1 MKGGDYSN
9 QVFKQL
15 QEVMKKCD
23 DLSHEVKIIE
33 KKTEKKFKKQLK
45 EQKEYFTQKIKDLEK
60 ENKDLKME
68 NQKLRNDNDRLKKII
83 NNDSN
88 NSSKPPSSDIKRNIP
103 NNREKTNKKA
113 GGQKGHKGHFLS
125 KKIVEEKIKKGE
137 FKREIYHQGK
147 IQEENI

>member
-1 MKGGDYSN
+1 MKGGDYEN

-45 EQKEYFTQKIKDLEK
+45 EQKEYFTQKIEILEK
-60 ENKDLKME
+60 ENKELKIE
-68 NQKLRNDNDRLKKII
+68 NKKLRNDNDRLKKII

-103 NNREKTNKKA
+103 NNREKTEKK
-113 GGQKGHKGHFLS
+113 LVD
-125 KKIVEEKIKKGE
+125 KKDIKHI
-137 FKREIYHQGK
+137 F
-147 IQEENI
+147 

>member
-1 MKGGDYSN
+1 MKGGDYEN

-45 EQKEYFTQKIKDLEK
+45 EQKEYFTQKIEILEK
-60 ENKDLKME
+60 ENKELKIE
-68 NQKLRNDNDRLKKII
+68 NKKLRDDNDRLKKII

-103 NNREKTNKKA
+103 NNREKTEKK
-113 GGQKGHKGHFLS
+113 LVD
-125 KKIVEEKIKKGE
+125 KKDIKHI
-137 FKREIYHQGK
+137 F
-147 IQEENI
+147 